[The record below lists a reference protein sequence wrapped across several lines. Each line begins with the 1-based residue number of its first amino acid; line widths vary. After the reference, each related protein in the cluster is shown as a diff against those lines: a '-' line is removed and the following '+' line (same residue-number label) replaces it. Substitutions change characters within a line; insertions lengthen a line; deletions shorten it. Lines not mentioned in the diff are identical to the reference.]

1 MKRLLGILAV
11 AAMLASMSGALWVA
25 AGSAAVDEPA
35 GDRLRRIGE
44 ETGLVAFEQAASPA
58 CLYDTGSR
66 LYLCPEP
73 QFAPRVQ
80 RDPAAAARAT
90 VLLQST
96 GLLLIPDST
105 NKRIMAFDPTTG
117 DLVNA
122 DFIPADP
129 TNLSTPIC
137 AILSAGGD
145 SILVSDQIRDVVQ
158 EYDLDG
164 SFLGTFAP
172 AGGPNPAILDNIRG
186 IALRPNGNLL
196 VTVGGGANDDAVAE
210 FDTGGNYLGNFVTN
224 GSGGLGSPFDVYGRS
239 ADWLVAGID
248 SDAVHRYDLTG
259 AYLAD
264 LASVNN
270 FPEQVAEASN
280 GNVLVADFG
289 GTQEGVVEFT
299 AAGVLVGVY
308 SPAALGGYRGVYD
321 LPNGNILTTTG
332 TGVYEI
338 DRAGNLVETKISG
351 VSGRFIEYLAPSGP
365 DLRLVKTVIPEQAA
379 PGETVQYVI
388 EFAYADVVTATLAGV
403 VITDEVPVYLTD
415 VQVSSSGAAIT
426 ATGTISYVW
435 QVGELAGG
443 AGGVITVT
451 GQISLGLAA
460 GFAFTNTAVISSPLA
475 EGNLGNNI
483 SEVGL
488 VVLNAAPIAEDDTAA
503 TVEGVA
509 VVIPVLDN
517 DHDPNN
523 DLLHVAALGDPSN
536 GTVETDGVT
545 VTYTPAPGFAGIDA
559 FDYAAGDAGG
569 LTDSAT
575 VSVTV
580 TPGNSPPTISEI
592 PDQTIYEN
600 GVAGPIDFTIYD
612 PETPADDLLLWGE
625 SSDTDLLPVS
635 RIVLGGA
642 GMTRTLTLTPTAD
655 MTGTCMVTITVD
667 DGTDT
672 AHETFELTVLPRPVF
687 RVYLPL
693 VIRAQP

>member
-1 MKRLLGILAV
+1 MKRLFVISAVVVLLLG
-11 AAMLASMSGALWVA
+11 MSGALLVA
-25 AGSAAVDEPA
+25 AGPAEVDEPA

-44 ETGLVAFEQAASPA
+44 ETGLVALERPVLPA
-58 CLYDTGSR
+58 CRYDTDYR
-66 LYLCPEP
+66 VYLCPES
-73 QFAPRVQ
+73 QAASHAR
-80 RDPAAAARAT
+80 RDPAAAARAD
-90 VLLQST
+90 VLLPST

-105 NKRIMAFDPTTG
+105 NKRVMAFDPTSG
-117 DLVNA
+117 DLVDG
-122 DFIPADP
+122 DFIPADA
-129 TNLSTPIC
+129 TNLATPIC

-164 SFLGTFAP
+164 NFVGTFAP
-172 AGGPNPAILDNIRG
+172 AGGPDPTILDNIRG

-196 VTVGGGANDDAVAE
+196 VTVGAGANDDAVAE
-210 FDTGGNYLGNFVTN
+210 FDTEGNYLGNFVAN
-224 GSGGLGSPFDVYGRS
+224 GSGGLGSPFDVYGRG

-248 SDAVHRYDLTG
+248 SDTIHRYDLTG
-259 AYLAD
+259 AYLAN
-264 LASVNN
+264 LAAINN
-270 FPEQVAEASN
+270 FPEQVSEAGN

-289 GTQEGVVEFT
+289 GTQEGIVELT
-299 AAGVLVGVY
+299 AAGALVGVY
-308 SPAALGGYRGVYD
+308 SPAALGGYRGVYE

-332 TGVYEI
+332 TGVHEI

-365 DLRLVKTVIPEQAA
+365 DLRLIKTAAPEQAA

-388 EFAYADVVTATLAGV
+388 EFTYADVPTATLAGA

-443 AGGVITVT
+443 EGGIITIT

-475 EGNLGNNI
+475 EGNLGNNM
-483 SEVGL
+483 SEAGV
-488 VVLNAAPIAEDDTAA
+488 VVLNAAPIAEDDTAITA
-503 TVEGVA
+503 GGVA

-523 DLLHVAALGDPSN
+523 DPLHVAALGDPGN

-545 VTYTPAPGFAGIDA
+545 VTYTPAAGFAGIDV
-559 FDYAAGDAGG
+559 FDYTVGDPGD

-580 TPGNSPPTISEI
+580 TPGNTAPTISEI
-592 PDQTIYEN
+592 ADQVIYEN
-600 GVAGPIDFTIYD
+600 GAAGPIDFTIYD
-612 PETPADDLLLWGE
+612 LETPADDLVLWGD
-625 SSDTDLLPVS
+625 SSDTALLPVS
-635 RIVLGGA
+635 HIAFGGA
-642 GMTRTLTLTPTAD
+642 GMTRTVTLTPTAE

-667 DGTDT
+667 DGTDV

-693 VIRAQP
+693 VLRTLP

>member
-1 MKRLLGILAV
+1 MKRLFGILAV
-11 AAMLASMSGALWVA
+11 AVLLLSMSGVLLVA
-25 AGSAAVDEPA
+25 ASSSAVDEPA

-44 ETGLVAFEQAASPA
+44 ETGLVALEQPVSAA
-58 CLYDTGSR
+58 CRYDTGYR
-66 LYLCPEP
+66 LYLCPERQAAP
-73 QFAPRVQ
+73 QGR
-80 RDPAAAARAT
+80 RDPATAARAS

-105 NKRIMAFDPTTG
+105 NKRVMAFDPTSG
-117 DLVNA
+117 DLVDA

-129 TNLSTPIC
+129 TNLSTPVC

-164 SFLGTFAP
+164 NFLGTFAP
-172 AGGPNPAILDNIRG
+172 VGGPNPAILDNIRG
-186 IALRPNGNLL
+186 IALQPNGNLL
-196 VTVGGGANDDAVAE
+196 VTVGAGANDDAVAE
-210 FDTGGNYLGNFVTN
+210 FDTSGNYLGNFVAN
-224 GSGGLGSPFDVYGRS
+224 GSGGLGSPFDVYARG

-248 SDAVHRYDLTG
+248 SDAIHRYDLTG

-264 LASVNN
+264 LAAINN
-270 FPEQVAEASN
+270 FPEQVTEAGN

-289 GTQEGVVEFT
+289 GTQEGIVELT
-299 AAGVLVGVY
+299 AAGALVGVY
-308 SPAALGGYRGVYD
+308 NPAALGGYRGVYE

-332 TGVYEI
+332 AGVYEI
-338 DRAGNLVETKISG
+338 DRAGNVVEAKISG

-365 DLRLVKTVIPEQAA
+365 DLWLIKTAIPEQAA

-388 EFAYADVVTATLAGV
+388 EFAYADVPTATLAGA
-403 VITDEVPVYLTD
+403 VITDEVPIYLTD
-415 VQVSSSGAAIT
+415 VQVSNSGAAIT

-443 AGGVITVT
+443 EGGVITIT
-451 GQISLGLAA
+451 GQISLGLAG
-460 GFAFTNTAVISSPLA
+460 GFAFTNTAVISSPLV
-475 EGNLGNNI
+475 EGNLGNNTG
-483 SEVGL
+483 EAGL
-488 VVLNAAPIAEDDTAA
+488 VVLNAAPIAEDDVA
-503 TVEGVA
+503 TTVGGVA

-559 FDYAAGDAGG
+559 FDYTVGDPGG
-569 LTDSAT
+569 LTDNAT

-580 TPGNSPPTISEI
+580 TPGNTAPTISEI

-600 GVAGPIDFTIYD
+600 GAAGPIDFAIYD

-625 SSDTDLLPVS
+625 SSDTALLPVS
-635 RIVLGGA
+635 HIVFGGA
-642 GMTRTLTLTPTAD
+642 GMARTVTLTPTAD

-693 VIRAQP
+693 VIKAQP